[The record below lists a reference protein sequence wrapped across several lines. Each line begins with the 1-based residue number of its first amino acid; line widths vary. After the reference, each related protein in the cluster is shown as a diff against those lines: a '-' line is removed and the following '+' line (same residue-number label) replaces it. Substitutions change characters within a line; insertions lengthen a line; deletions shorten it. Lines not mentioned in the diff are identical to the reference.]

1 MSRPVVVLL
10 LGAALAWCVWP
21 VLPGVGWALVL
32 ACAVWPL
39 VQGMRGE
46 HRGWFAFGMTLGIAA
61 LLVVPLILLGIH
73 ASQAWQVL
81 QGSYQDEVAQGWPLP
96 LALANLHQ
104 GWIQTLWRKAAI
116 SLPSALS
123 LHGQDWL
130 RGVAGRTEGLALDA
144 LVALMALLAVLRDA
158 PACAGALRMLGQ
170 ETFGWR
176 FVHAASA
183 ALRAIR
189 AMFWVV
195 VLVSIAEAV
204 LLAMA
209 FDLAGV
215 PHPIGFGALA
225 GLASIIPGVTLLV
238 VLGAA
243 GWLYLKLSVA
253 WGIGIAVFGLGL
265 SALVDHVVKP
275 VFISRT
281 AGLPVLLA
289 LLSMLIGALSFGL
302 IGLFLGPGLAA
313 FFLVLLAQARA

>member
-10 LGAALAWCVWP
+10 LTAALAWCVWP
-21 VLPGVGWALVL
+21 VLPGISWALL
-32 ACAVWPL
+32 LTCAVWPL
-39 VQGMRGE
+39 VRDMQGE

-61 LLVVPLILLGIH
+61 VLILPLILLGVH
-73 ASQAWQVL
+73 ASEAWQVL

-96 LALANLHQ
+96 LALASLHQ
-104 GWIQTLWRKAAI
+104 GWIQGLWAKAA
-116 SLPSALS
+116 SALPSALS

-130 RGVAGRTEGLALDA
+130 RGVAGRTEGLALNA
-144 LVALMALLAVLRDA
+144 LVALLVLLAVLRDA
-158 PACAGALRMLGQ
+158 PACASALRRLGQ
-170 ETFGWR
+170 EAFGWQ
-176 FVHAASA
+176 FVQAASA

-204 LLAMA
+204 LLAVA

-253 WGIGIAVFGLGL
+253 WAVGIAVFGLGL

-289 LLSMLIGALSFGL
+289 LLAMLIGALSFGL

-313 FFLVLLAQARA
+313 FFLALLPPVRG